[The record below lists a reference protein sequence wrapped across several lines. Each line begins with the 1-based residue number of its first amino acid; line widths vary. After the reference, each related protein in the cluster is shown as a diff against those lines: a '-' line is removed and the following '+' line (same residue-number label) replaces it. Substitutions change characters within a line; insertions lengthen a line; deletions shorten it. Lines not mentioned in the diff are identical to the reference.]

1 MSLPAVLA
9 GRAVISFLACFLA
22 IWVWSRTREESWV
35 FMIAGTLISFAVL
48 MIEILSRVGIF
59 PALMSEGGEVPFWF
73 ALLQLLPYL
82 SYALGFGFYLWR
94 NRRY

>member
-22 IWVWSRTREESWV
+22 IWVWSRTREEAWV
-35 FMIAGTLISFAVL
+35 FMISGTLISFLVL
-48 MIEILSRVGIF
+48 IIEILSRVGIL
-59 PALMSEGGEVPFWF
+59 PLVAVEGRPVPLWF

-82 SYALGFGFYLWR
+82 FYALGFGFYLWR
-94 NRRY
+94 NRRF

>member
-22 IWVWSRTREESWV
+22 IWVWSRTREEAWI
-35 FMIAGTLISFAVL
+35 FMIGGTLISFAVL

-59 PALMSEGGEVPFWF
+59 SAVSAEGRDIPLWF

-82 SYALGFGFYLWR
+82 FYALGFGFYLWQ